1 MLFNIYASFNKL
13 ALENWIQIRL
23 TTRSAQKVFGARLKY
38 DENSR
43 KQKVTDGNRG
53 NKMETGER
61 NLETNGN
68 RLKPLPHID
77 LRSQAK

>member
-1 MLFNIYASFNKL
+1 MIFDIRASLNEL
-13 ALENWIQIRL
+13 ALEKGIQSRL
-23 TTRSAQKVFGARLKY
+23 TIRPAQKVFGARLKY
-38 DENSR
+38 GENSR
-43 KQKVTDGNRG
+43 KQKVTEGNSG

-61 NLETNGN
+61 NLETYGN

>member
-1 MLFNIYASFNKL
+1 MIFDDHASFNKL
-13 ALENWIQIRL
+13 APRNGIQIRL
-23 TTRSAQKVFGARLKY
+23 TTRFAAKVFGARLKY

-43 KQKVTDGNRG
+43 KQKVTEGNSG

-61 NLETNGN
+61 TLETDGI
-68 RLKPLPHID
+68 RLKPHPHID